1 VNEQMTIP
9 ESAESSTAL
18 SAGEILKARARILA
32 RPAKRDDDAQGE
44 ILNVIEFRLAQ
55 ERYAVEQ
62 KFVREVYPL
71 KELTPLPCTPGF
83 VLGMINVRGQI
94 LPVINVKKFFDFPE
108 AGITDLHMVIIVH
121 TEEMELG
128 ILADAVTGVRSIPQ
142 NLCQPSLP
150 TLTGIRSKY
159 LKGVTDQHVVIL
171 DVPSI
176 LNDPKTIVNEEV
188 EG

>member
-1 VNEQMTIP
+1 MTEQTTILA
-9 ESAESSTAL
+9 SANPSEAD
-18 SAGEILKARARILA
+18 SAKEILKTRARILA
-32 RPAKRDDDAQGE
+32 RPAKRDDDGQGE

-62 KFVREVYPL
+62 KYVREVHPL
-71 KELTPLPCTPGF
+71 RELTPVPCTPGF

-94 LPVINVKKFFDFPE
+94 LPVIDVKKFFDLPE
-108 AGITDLHMVIIVH
+108 TGITDLHMVIIVH

-128 ILADAVTGVRSIPQ
+128 ILADAVTGVRLVPQ
-142 NLCQPSLP
+142 ALCQPSLP
-150 TLTGIRSKY
+150 TLTGIRARY
-159 LKGVTDQHVVIL
+159 QHMVIL

-188 EG
+188 EE

>member
-1 VNEQMTIP
+1 VNEQTTIAAP
-9 ESAESSTAL
+9 ANPAAADSAK
-18 SAGEILKARARILA
+18 GILKARARALA
-32 RPAKRDDDAQGE
+32 RPAKRDDQGQGE

-55 ERYAVEQ
+55 EGYAVEQ
-62 KFVREVYPL
+62 KHVREVHPL
-71 KELTPLPCTPGF
+71 RELTPLPCTPRF

-94 LPVINVKKFFDFPE
+94 LPVIDVKKFFDLPE

-121 TEEMELG
+121 AEEMELG
-128 ILADAVTGVRSIPQ
+128 ILADAVTGVRSIPL

-150 TLTGIRSKY
+150 TLTGIRAKY

-176 LNDPKTIVNEEV
+176 LNDPKTIVNEDV
-188 EG
+188 EE